1 MSELE
6 VKLTPKEIYE
16 KDFNCVAAGYSPEE
30 VDTLLDEITSD
41 YRNYNHFIKELIK
54 QNQELIDENNDLKN
68 QERRLKVENAA
79 INEMTETGHLSVN
92 NVDMLRR
99 ISNLEKVVYG
109 NKE

>member
-16 KDFNCVAAGYSPEE
+16 KDFNFVAAGYSPEE

-68 QERRLKVENAA
+68 QVRRLKLEKDS